1 LSRNDQQAM
10 SRPSPSRISH
20 RFTDRMAGLSDV
32 GSRNLLSNLILIFP
46 LLIAYQLGVLVTYP
60 MLNGV
65 DFVSAFLFGTL
76 GFTQLQYL
84 IFVVA
89 VVVAFL
95 IALFALK
102 RHQRFHPRV
111 VVPILL
117 ESTIYALSMGTLI
130 FLVMTK
136 VLGIAPALAAAL
148 ERQGVVSRFVM
159 SLGAGVYEEIV
170 FRLGLLGGL
179 AALFGKVFGWRRVLA
194 VPAAF
199 VLSALAFS
207 AVHHIGPLGD
217 PVSLD
222 VFTFRVL
229 AGIFFGLLF
238 WFRGLAVAVYT
249 HAFYDLYVLLFR

>member
-1 LSRNDQQAM
+1 LSRNDQVVM
-10 SRPSPSRISH
+10 NRPRISRLTR
-20 RFTDRMAGLSDV
+20 RFSEAD

-46 LLIAYQLGVLVTYP
+46 LLLAYQLGVIVTYP

-76 GFTQLQYL
+76 GFTQSQYL
-84 IFVVA
+84 LFVIA
-89 VVVAFL
+89 VVVTFL

-117 ESTIYALSMGTLI
+117 ESTIYALSMGTII

-148 ERQGVVSRFVM
+148 EKQGLVSRFVM

-179 AALFGKVFGWRRVLA
+179 AALFERVLGWRRLLA
-194 VPAAF
+194 VPMAF
-199 VLSALAFS
+199 VLSAFAFS

-217 PVSLD
+217 QLALD
-222 VFTFRVL
+222 VFVFRAL